1 MRFKNIQKSGK
12 ELGSGLLLCSC
23 LWAANI
29 CQLDSKTSDK
39 AAWWSPFVCH
49 HVAASPAL
57 THHPRLP
64 SKSSHLLVGYGWV

>member
-29 CQLDSKTSDK
+29 CQLDSKTSDR
-39 AAWWSPFVCH
+39 AAWWRIHLCVATWQLLQPSPTTPAFPVR
-49 HVAASPAL
+49 AATS
-57 THHPRLP
+57 
-64 SKSSHLLVGYGWV
+64 